1 MDVNFNFWETA
12 QFIDFQS
19 CQDVKWSHVEYFL
32 EKYKEILQYDDYE
45 MEKLFE
51 EFIDLEFSSD
61 SELSSAAWED
71 VNIREYD
78 GGSKEYRIDAL

>member
-1 MDVNFNFWETA
+1 
-12 QFIDFQS
+12 
-19 CQDVKWSHVEYFL
+19 
-32 EKYKEILQYDDYE
+32 

-51 EFIDLEFSSD
+51 EFIDFEFLSD

-71 VNIREYD
+71 VNIREYE